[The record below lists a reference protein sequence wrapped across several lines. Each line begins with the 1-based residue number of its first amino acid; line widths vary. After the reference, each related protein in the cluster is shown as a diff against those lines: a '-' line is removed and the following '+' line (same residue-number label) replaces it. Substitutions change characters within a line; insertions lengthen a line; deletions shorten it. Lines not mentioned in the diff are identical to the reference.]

1 MAKTPP
7 VRTTAAGPP
16 PKEAVDYLRRKGVRT
31 GYDYR
36 EVWREEH
43 ARAFTVANMMKVD
56 LLADVQ
62 KSITKAIDEGWPA
75 DKWKKEMADELAKRG
90 WWGRLPPP
98 DPNDPEAVRKAN
110 LYISRRLDTIWRV
123 NTKQAAQAGVWERGM
138 RSTSHPYILYRVGPS
153 KVHREQHLAW
163 DGVLLKKTDPFWAVA
178 NPVNGWG
185 CKCYTRFVSQ
195 AQYERMRRAGIPQ
208 PPQAGKKGR
217 KQVQTSSPEL
227 RVETYKN
234 SKTGELHTGFKGIDP
249 GFERNPGIGRMEQL
263 GQQFRRTNRALALAW
278 DVAPGKPTKQ
288 HPDVKPVADALDVQL
303 GDRAEARRAESAIAA
318 IGQVHSASALP
329 STSVAELP
337 AWVTDAR
344 GRYIPDLGR
353 IEIGPHLTS
362 GETLA
367 HEIGHLLD
375 RHGLAP
381 ADAWASLS
389 SADGG
394 RVARLIEE
402 VRRTPTLRRSEER
415 RRQATEV
422 YRLAGRALRDA
433 TARLKAARTKALR
446 AAIQREVDEAQR
458 WYDSAEAWVDWW
470 RDLLSPREI
479 FARAYVQWVA
489 WRSGDQALLD
499 GVDQWLRNSRQHNR
513 VRQWP
518 YAEFL
523 PMVWRFDSLFEAQGW
538 LTRTK
543 IK

>member
-7 VRTTAAGPP
+7 VRTAAGPP

-98 DPNDPEAVRKAN
+98 DPKDPEAVRKAS

-195 AQYERMRRAGIPQ
+195 AQYERMRRTGIPQ

-288 HPDVKPVADALDVQL
+288 HPDVKPVAAGLDVQL
-303 GDRAEARRAESAIAA
+303 TDPGAKQAAEDAIDA
-318 IGQVHSASALP
+318 IGKFHSDGNLP
-329 STSVAELP
+329 
-337 AWVTDAR
+337 
-344 GRYIPDLGR
+344 R
-353 IEIGPHLTS
+353 IEVQDMPASSTNLGHFWRRRWWDASSGKWIDPHIAIKAPGPQPEMVT
-362 GETLA
+362 A
-367 HEIGHLLD
+367 HEIGHFLD
-375 RHGLAP
+375 YNGLP
-381 ADAWASLS
+381 GGGLS
-389 SADGG
+389 SYSSDAAGKRMRLLLQEIKKTDTYKAI
-394 RVARLIEE
+394 AREQ
-402 VRRTPTLRRSEER
+402 
-415 RRQATEV
+415 RQAKKDA
-422 YRLAGRALRDA
+422 AGATGALK
-433 TARLKAARTKALR
+433 LQYEAL
-446 AAIQREVDEAQR
+446 EE
-458 WYDSAEAWVDWW
+458 YYLY
-470 RDLLSPREI
+470 LLRPREM
-479 FARAYVQWVA
+479 FARAYAQYVA
-489 WRSGDQALLD
+489 WRSGDEMM
-499 GVDQWLRNSRQHNR
+499 LRQIDR
-513 VRQWP
+513 VLASQNDNEKITQWP

-523 PMVWRFDSLFEAQGW
+523 PFIYRFDTLFEEQGW

-543 IK
+543 L